1 MHSPITIEAL
11 KVLDAIAR
19 CGSFAAAANEL
30 HRVPSAISYT
40 IQKLEEDLSVEVF
53 DRSGHRASLTPA
65 GKYLL
70 EQGRN
75 LLDATD
81 NLVHTTRQVAEGWET
96 RLKIAVNTLL
106 PLESLFPAID
116 EFNRLGVPVEIQL
129 LEEVFTGAW
138 DALQSRRAD
147 LVVGA
152 DAIGRPAGDFAT
164 LPVGQLEFVFAVSPS
179 HPLARLDR
187 EVEDC
192 DIAEYPAVVAADT
205 TRRLPAGTAGILARQ
220 RTLTV
225 SNMNQKIAAQEAG
238 VGVGWLP
245 RPRIQEHLNRGTL
258 VALPVQA
265 KRSPITLHLARH
277 ANDKG
282 KALLWFWNRLSQG
295 DLLSPCLSVG

>member
-1 MHSPITIEAL
+1 MHSPVTIEAL

-40 IQKLEEDLSVEVF
+40 IQKLEEDMGVEVF

-81 NLVHTTRQVAEGWET
+81 NLVHTARQVAEGWET

-106 PLESLFPAID
+106 PVEALFPMIQ
-116 EFNRLGVPVEIQL
+116 EFNTLGVPVEIQV
-129 LEEVFTGAW
+129 LEEVFAGAW

-152 DAIGRPAGDFAT
+152 DPFGRPAGDFAT
-164 LPVGQLEFVFAVSPS
+164 RPLGKIEFVFAVAPS
-179 HPLARLDR
+179 HPLAALD
-187 EVEDC
+187 EPAEDC
-192 DIAEYPAVVAADT
+192 QIATYPAIVAADSA
-205 TRRLPAGTAGILARQ
+205 RRLTPGTAGILARQ

-225 SNMNQKIAAQEAG
+225 TNMDQKIAAQVAG
-238 VGVGWLP
+238 IGVGWLP
-245 RPRIQEHLNRGTL
+245 EPRIREHLRNGTL
-258 VALPVQA
+258 VSVPVSA
-265 KRSPITLHLARH
+265 SRNPVTLHLARY
-277 ANDKG
+277 ANDQG
-282 KALLWFWNRLSQG
+282 KALLWFWEQLGQNESFARWLNG
-295 DLLSPCLSVG
+295 H

>member
-1 MHSPITIEAL
+1 MHSPVTIEAL

-40 IQKLEEDLSVEVF
+40 IQKLEEDMGVEVF
-53 DRSGHRASLTPA
+53 DRSGHRAALTPA

-81 NLVHTTRQVAEGWET
+81 NLVHTARQVAEGWET

-106 PLESLFPAID
+106 PVEAMFPVIQ
-116 EFNRLGVPVEIQL
+116 EFNALGVPVEIQV
-129 LEEVFTGAW
+129 LEEVFAGAW

-152 DAIGRPAGDFAT
+152 DPFGRPAGDFAT
-164 LPVGQLEFVFAVSPS
+164 RPLGRIEFVFAVAPD
-179 HPLARLDR
+179 HPLAALDGP
-187 EVEDC
+187 VEDC
-192 DIAEYPAVVAADT
+192 QIANYPAIVAADSA
-205 TRRLPAGTAGILARQ
+205 RRLTPGTAGILARQ

-225 SNMNQKIAAQEAG
+225 TNMDQKIAAQVAG
-238 VGVGWLP
+238 IGVGWLP
-245 RPRIQEHLNRGTL
+245 EPRIREHIENGTL
-258 VALPVQA
+258 VSVPVNA
-265 KRSPITLHLARH
+265 SRTAVTLHMARH
-277 ANDKG
+277 ANDQG
-282 KALLWFWNRLSQG
+282 KALLWFWERLGQAESFTRWFN
-295 DLLSPCLSVG
+295 DH

>member
-1 MHSPITIEAL
+1 MHTPITIEAL

-40 IQKLEEDLSVEVF
+40 IQKLEEDMGVDVF
-53 DRSGHRASLTPA
+53 DRSGHRAALTPA

-81 NLVHTTRQVAEGWET
+81 NLVHTARQVAQGWET

-106 PLESLFPAID
+106 PVDALFSVIE
-116 EFNRLGVPVEIQL
+116 EFNGLGVPVEIQL
-129 LEEVFTGAW
+129 LEEVFAGAW

-152 DAIGRPAGDFAT
+152 DPFGRPAGDFAT
-164 LPVGQLEFVFAVSPS
+164 RPLGQVEFVFAVAPG
-179 HPLARLDR
+179 HPLAVL
-187 EVEDC
+187 EGPVEDYQ
-192 DIAEYPAVVAADT
+192 IAAYPAVVAADSA
-205 TRRLPAGTAGILARQ
+205 RRLTPGTAGILARQ

-225 SNMNQKIAAQEAG
+225 TNMAQKIAAQTAG

-245 RPRIQEHLNRGTL
+245 EPRIREQLDAGAL
-258 VALPVQA
+258 VAVPVA
-265 KRSPITLHLARH
+265 ARRNPVTLHLARH
-277 ANDKG
+277 AHDKG
-282 KALLWFWNRLSQG
+282 KALLWFWERLSR
-295 DLLSPCLSVG
+295 DDVFAPWINRH